1 MKARINLFAT
11 LLMCFFV
18 FSTQVVQAKTNT
30 SEEFPVRK
38 LYPAV
43 PVVEID
49 DLKKRQDKVIIVDV
63 RSEYEFQTLRM
74 VGAINIPL
82 SSLNFVKEMEQLRK
96 SNPDKEIVTYCNGK
110 TCKKSYKATQK
121 CRDHHISNV
130 TTFDAGIFDWAR
142 KYPQEAVLLG
152 ETPVDPNKLIAKG
165 DFKKKL
171 IAPDQFEA
179 MMARND
185 IIVLD
190 IRDRFQREGLSL
202 FPGIEKRVYLDDTA
216 KLDSYMDQA
225 VREKKTL
232 LIYDAA
238 GKQVRWLMYRI
249 EKKGVKSYAFMN
261 GGAHAYFAALRK
273 QFQ

>member
-1 MKARINLFAT
+1 MKKRISLILT
-11 LLMCFFV
+11 LLMSIAV
-18 FSTQVVQAKTNT
+18 LSAQVQAKANT
-30 SEEFPVRK
+30 DEEFPVRK

-43 PVVEID
+43 PVVEIE
-49 DLKKRQDKVIIVDV
+49 DLKNRKDKVIIVDV
-63 RSEYEFQTLRM
+63 RSDYEFQTLRM

-82 SSLNFVKEMEQLRK
+82 ASVTFLKEMEQLRK
-96 SNPDKEIVTYCNGK
+96 KNPDTEIVVYCNGK

-121 CRDHHISNV
+121 CRDHHIPNV

-142 KYPQEAVLLG
+142 KYPQEAILLG
-152 ETPVDPNKLIAKG
+152 ETPVDPNRLIAKS

-171 IAPDQFEA
+171 INPNKFEE
-179 MMARND
+179 MMARKD

-190 IRDRFQREGLSL
+190 IRDRFQREALSL

-216 KLDSYMDQA
+216 KLDAYLDQA
-225 VREKKTL
+225 ARENKTL
-232 LIYDAA
+232 LVYDAA

-249 EKKGVKSYAFMN
+249 ERKGVKSYAFMK